1 MSRIP
6 LTPAVRKKI
15 FERDSYTCQ
24 YCGRSAPDVVL
35 EIDHIIPI
43 NKNGTNDPQNLITC
57 CLECNRRKHDHL
69 LTDDLRQE
77 LYDKVHYPERDYL
90 VHTREK
96 TSDDTQSK
104 DARKKIYV
112 FPAIVDFAD
121 DGIGIEFPD
130 IPGCLPCVELGCEDV
145 PSAIMHNARE
155 ALGLHLY
162 NMEDDNDPIPEPSDI
177 LSIPHENNQAVV
189 LVDVYMPTVRE
200 RIRNRNVNKMCTVP
214 SWLVHEAER
223 QGLNFSHTLQDA
235 LMLKLGVKRSPKRR
249 R

>member
-1 MSRIP
+1 MERKDVYVY
-6 LTPAVRKKI
+6 PAV
-15 FERDSYTCQ
+15 F
-24 YCGRSAPDVVL
+24 
-35 EIDHIIPI
+35 
-43 NKNGTNDPQNLITC
+43 
-57 CLECNRRKHDHL
+57 
-69 LTDDLRQE
+69 
-77 LYDKVHYPERDYL
+77 DY
-90 VHTREK
+90 
-96 TSDDTQSK
+96 
-104 DARKKIYV
+104 
-112 FPAIVDFAD
+112 AD
-121 DGIGIEFPD
+121 DGITIDFPD
-130 IPGCLPCVELGCEDV
+130 LPGCMPCAFSTEE
-145 PSAIMHNARE
+145 AIHNARE

-200 RIRNRNVNKMCTVP
+200 RIRNRSVNKMCTVP